1 MADPVRSASPAPE
14 IAVRLRPDGCVI
26 SVNDAFGRL
35 FGIEPSLAVGRR
47 LADFVEARDVK
58 RLSAAL
64 DSLGP
69 DSRSATAQV
78 RAATGRM
85 PPTFVRW
92 VLLALFDTDDRLL
105 EVHGFAIEVTRER
118 QMEAATSHLA
128 AIVASAD
135 DAIASKTLQ
144 GIVTSWNPGAERM
157 FGYAASEMIGRSIAL
172 IIPPERLHEETEI
185 LTQLARGERIQHFQ
199 TQRLHKSGRLL
210 DVSITISPMRDAQ
223 GRVIGASKIVR
234 DITDQRR
241 AQDEL
246 ETSLRSLETLYRLA
260 DLVGQAAT
268 RQEVYEAALDAL
280 VAGIGGDRASI
291 LLFDAEG
298 VMRFTAW
305 RRLSERYRAAME
317 GHSPWARDS
326 ASPRPIVVSDV
337 QSDPSMAPLRGEIE
351 REGIRALAFIPLVS
365 QRRLVG
371 KFMVYFDQP
380 RALTPRESRLAEIIG
395 RHVSFGLAR
404 VDAMN
409 AAADAYVRERS
420 ARSEADAAR
429 SAAERASQAK
439 DEFLA
444 MLAHELRNP
453 LGVIVH
459 AVQILELS
467 PGLPSDL
474 KRSVSM
480 LERQSKHLAS
490 LLDDL
495 LDVARITSGRIE
507 LHNSF
512 VDLRDVVAAAV
523 EAQQVRIAAK
533 QQAIQ
538 VRLPDHA
545 VPVNGDTVRLQQAVG
560 NLVHNASKYTP
571 DRGSIWVEL
580 ERDAGE
586 AAIRIRDDGAG
597 IPPERLDAIFD
608 LFVQGSPTLARTEGG
623 LGIGLTLVK
632 RIVEMHDGRVAA
644 RSAGAG
650 RGAEFE
656 LRMPLASAL
665 SALSAPASPRPPA
678 RSTARSPTR
687 ILIVE
692 DNDDG
697 REALAMLLRQKG
709 HEVIEAATAQDALK
723 VATEQRPCVAFVDIG
738 LPDHDGYAVAVALR
752 ASLGD
757 GVPLVAL
764 TGYGQPADREKAR
777 GVGFD
782 AHLVKPV
789 TPEQIMG
796 TLDKLLKA

>member
-1 MADPVRSASPAPE
+1 MAAPSGSVSHAPE
-14 IAVRLRPDGCVI
+14 IVVRLRPDGSLT
-26 SVNDAFGRL
+26 SVNEAFGRL
-35 FGIEPSLAVGRR
+35 FGVEPSQVTGRR
-47 LADFVEARDVK
+47 LAEFVEARDVK

-64 DSLGP
+64 ESLGP
-69 DSRSATAQV
+69 DSRTAVAQV

-85 PPTFVRW
+85 PPAFVRW
-92 VLLALFDTDDRLL
+92 VLLALFDTNDRLL
-105 EVHGFAIEVTRER
+105 EVHGFGIEVTRER
-118 QMEAATSHLA
+118 QMETATSHLA

-144 GIVTSWNPGAERM
+144 GIVTSWNPAAERM

-210 DVSITISPMRDAQ
+210 DVSITISPMRDVQ

-234 DITDQRR
+234 DVTDQRQ

-280 VAGIGGDRASI
+280 IAGIGGDRASI

-305 RRLSERYRAAME
+305 RKLSERYRAAME
-317 GHSPWARDS
+317 GHSPWSRDS
-326 ASPRPIVVSDV
+326 AGPRPIVVSDV
-337 QSDPSMAPLRGEIE
+337 QSDPSMEPLRAEIA

-404 VDAMN
+404 VDATS
-409 AAADAYVRERS
+409 AAADAFVRERS

-467 PGLPSDL
+467 AGLPPEL

-507 LHNSF
+507 LHSSF
-512 VDLRDVVAAAV
+512 VDLREVVSVAV
-523 EAQQVRIAAK
+523 EAQQVRIDAK

-538 VRLPDHA
+538 IRLPEHA

-560 NLVHNASKYTP
+560 NLVHNASKYTQ

-586 AAIRIRDDGAG
+586 AVIRIRDDGAG
-597 IPPERLDAIFD
+597 IPPERLDVIFD
-608 LFVQGSPTLARTEGG
+608 LFVQGSSPTLARTEGG

-644 RSAGAG
+644 RSAGVG

-656 LRMPLASAL
+656 LRLPLASAL
-665 SALSAPASPRPPA
+665 SVPASPRSPA
-678 RSTARSPTR
+678 RATARPPSR

-697 REALAMLLRQKG
+697 REALATLLRQKG
-709 HEVIEAATAQDALK
+709 HEVIEAATAQDAIK
-723 VATEQRPCVAFVDIG
+723 VATEQRPGVAFVDIG

-752 ASLGD
+752 ASLGE

-796 TLDKLLKA
+796 TLDKVLKA

>member
-1 MADPVRSASPAPE
+1 M
-14 IAVRLRPDGCVI
+14 
-26 SVNDAFGRL
+26 
-35 FGIEPSLAVGRR
+35 
-47 LADFVEARDVK
+47 
-58 RLSAAL
+58 
-64 DSLGP
+64 
-69 DSRSATAQV
+69 
-78 RAATGRM
+78 
-85 PPTFVRW
+85 
-92 VLLALFDTDDRLL
+92 
-105 EVHGFAIEVTRER
+105 
-118 QMEAATSHLA
+118 
-128 AIVASAD
+128 
-135 DAIASKTLQ
+135 
-144 GIVTSWNPGAERM
+144 
-157 FGYAASEMIGRSIAL
+157 
-172 IIPPERLHEETEI
+172 
-185 LTQLARGERIQHFQ
+185 
-199 TQRLHKSGRLL
+199 
-210 DVSITISPMRDAQ
+210 SITISPMRDAQ

-234 DITDQRR
+234 DVTDQRR

-317 GHSPWARDS
+317 GHSPWAPDS

-507 LHNSF
+507 LHTSF
-512 VDLRDVVAAAV
+512 VDLRDVVSAAV

-665 SALSAPASPRPPA
+665 SATRIPPPAGTLHRPVPDPDPDRRGQRRRTRGARDAAAAEGARGDRGGHGAGRPQGRDRAAALRRVRRHRPAGPRRLRRGRGAARVARRWSPARRADGLRPARRPREGARGRLRRPPGEARHAGADHGDARQGAEGVGGPRAPREA
-678 RSTARSPTR
+678 RSGPPVSAR
-687 ILIVE
+687 
-692 DNDDG
+692 
-697 REALAMLLRQKG
+697 LR
-709 HEVIEAATAQDALK
+709 V
-723 VATEQRPCVAFVDIG
+723 
-738 LPDHDGYAVAVALR
+738 
-752 ASLGD
+752 S
-757 GVPLVAL
+757 
-764 TGYGQPADREKAR
+764 AR
-777 GVGFD
+777 
-782 AHLVKPV
+782 L
-789 TPEQIMG
+789 
-796 TLDKLLKA
+796 

>member
-1 MADPVRSASPAPE
+1 M
-14 IAVRLRPDGCVI
+14 RPDGSLT
-26 SVNDAFGRL
+26 SVNEAFGRL
-35 FGIEPSLAVGRR
+35 FGVEPSQVAGRR
-47 LADFVEARDVK
+47 LAEFLEARDVK

-64 DSLGP
+64 ESLGP
-69 DSRSATAQV
+69 DSRTAVAQV

-85 PPTFVRW
+85 PPAFVRW

-105 EVHGFAIEVTRER
+105 EVHGFGIEVTRER

-185 LTQLARGERIQHFQ
+185 LAQLARGERIQHFQ

-223 GRVIGASKIVR
+223 GRVIAASKIVR
-234 DITDQRR
+234 DVTDQRR

-268 RQEVYEAALDAL
+268 REDVYEAALDAL

-305 RRLSERYRAAME
+305 RKLSERYRAAME

-337 QSDPSMAPLRGEIE
+337 QSDPSMEPLRAEIV
-351 REGIRALAFIPLVS
+351 REGIRALVFIPLVS

-404 VDAMN
+404 VDAMS
-409 AAADAYVRERS
+409 AAAEAFVRERS

-467 PGLPSDL
+467 AGLPPEL

-507 LHNSF
+507 LHSAF
-512 VDLRDVVAAAV
+512 VDLRDVVSVAV
-523 EAQQVRIAAK
+523 EAQQVRIDAK

-538 VRLPDHA
+538 IALPEHA

-580 ERDAGE
+580 ERDADE
-586 AAIRIRDDGAG
+586 AVIRIRDDGAG
-597 IPPERLDAIFD
+597 IPPERLDVIFD
-608 LFVQGSPTLARTEGG
+608 LFVQGSSPTLARTEGG

-644 RSAGAG
+644 RSAGLG

-656 LRMPLASAL
+656 LRLPLASAL
-665 SALSAPASPRPPA
+665 SLPASPRAPA
-678 RSTARSPTR
+678 RASARPPSR

-697 REALAMLLRQKG
+697 REALATLLRQKG
-709 HEVIEAATAQDALK
+709 HEVIEAATAQDAIRI
-723 VATEQRPCVAFVDIG
+723 ATEQRPCVAFVDIG

-789 TPEQIMG
+789 TPEQILG
-796 TLDKLLKA
+796 TLDKVLKA